1 MCVSIKCE
9 GNCLIPTESVMSN
22 SSNCGKRKTW
32 KNGRCE
38 RVFLYIVQTSRIPD
52 PVEINKNKNGTEILE
67 NEIDNE
73 LPWQGTTQPAPSQGL
88 SWVDNKA
95 LTEELSDYNSD

>member
-9 GNCLIPTESVMSN
+9 GNCLIPSESVMSD

-38 RVFLYIVQTSRIPD
+38 RVFLNIVQTFRISD
-52 PVEINKNKNGTEILE
+52 PVEIIKNENGTEILE
-67 NEIDNE
+67 NENNTE
-73 LPWQGTTQPAPSQGL
+73 LPSIM
-88 SWVDNKA
+88 V
-95 LTEELSDYNSD
+95 